1 MTIFYTSGFYAKI
14 ELYNIK
20 GSTNKYDDARPCMTS
35 LARAQ
40 PIQESELSCMGGLCW
55 CENSTFVSSKRVCAI
70 RMLWLLNCLIFYTCS
85 Y

>member
-40 PIQESELSCMGGLCW
+40 PIQESELSCMGGLC
-55 CENSTFVSSKRVCAI
+55 
-70 RMLWLLNCLIFYTCS
+70 
-85 Y
+85 